1 MDGKFTNHITS
12 FKSRISWAFH
22 MAKYGYFLVVPIDP
36 ARMNKIFKDCRVDEE
51 KIDAI
56 VKYVVPII
64 QGIWEKDKKLPII
77 QTELTQTSRK

>member
-1 MDGKFTNHITS
+1 
-12 FKSRISWAFH
+12 

-36 ARMNKIFKDCRVDEE
+36 ARMNKIFKDCRVDDER
-51 KIDAI
+51 IDAI

-64 QGIWEKDKKLPII
+64 QGIWKKDKKLPII

>member
-1 MDGKFTNHITS
+1 
-12 FKSRISWAFH
+12 

-51 KIDAI
+51 RIDAI

-64 QGIWEKDKKLPII
+64 QGIWKKDKKLPII